1 MARTSPTR
9 TALTSTSNPLRIAE
23 IMVGTA
29 GGRIGITFA
38 PGKQQ
43 LDGLTAAHQRDL
55 EADLDVIAAWNAA
68 AVVTLVEPHELDSL
82 GIAALGAEVRRRH
95 MQWHHWPIQD
105 YGVPDETF
113 EAAWPA
119 RSVML
124 RSLLACG
131 GRVLVHCKGGLGR
144 AGTIS
149 ARLLVEGSMAPGDA
163 IRAVRAV
170 RPRAIE
176 TGPQEVWVRAGGAV
190 LPVSPARDRD
200 ATRDRAVG
208 GLLGLAAGDAVG
220 AAIEFSPKPRFA
232 VLDDMAQGGP
242 HRLQRGQ
249 WTDDTAMALAL
260 ADSLAFA
267 PGLDPADLMRRF
279 LNWRDTG
286 AYSCTGT
293 CFDIGNATSAALERF
308 RRTGEPL
315 AGSDDPD
322 ASGNGALMRLAPV
335 AVRHWR
341 DRDALQAVAALQT
354 STTHGSPA
362 TLAASAVFAD
372 LLADAIA
379 GASLPEVLASPA
391 AGRIEGGW
399 RGLHRD
405 GIEGS
410 GWVVRSLQ
418 AAIWAVSR
426 TTDFRSAV
434 LLAAN
439 LGDDADTT
447 AAIAGQLAGAIYG
460 AAGIPPGWLEALA
473 WRERLEGAAQTLFD
487 GAWPEA
493 EVEKADRSEP
503 ENLCDDENAAADE
516 ASTLGNAFAAC
527 WMTRDWTLRERLA
540 ALAGFRTAFERE
552 SFQFATSVPPERDGN
567 LTTLGWT
574 ELGAEAG
581 RFYEMVYD
589 YGWVRRLDWM
599 VWRDTEAGLRLMHDA
614 DAMEH
619 ATEDDLALV
628 LTTCVRA
635 DRFCEGYLAGAFEA
649 GLIGRVVLRAGQL
662 LTALEAQ
669 FRTTWPGLMP

>member
-1 MARTSPTR
+1 MARTPPTR

-23 IMVGTA
+23 ITAGTA
-29 GGRIGITFA
+29 DGRIGITFA

-43 LDGLTAAHQRDL
+43 PDGLTAAHQRDL
-55 EADLDVIAAWNAA
+55 GADLDVIAAWNAA
-68 AVVTLVEPHELDSL
+68 AVVTLVEAHELDSL
-82 GIAALGAEVRRRH
+82 GITLLGTEVRRRH

-105 YGVPDETF
+105 YGVPDGTF

-119 RSVML
+119 RSAML

-144 AGTIS
+144 AGTVS
-149 ARLLVEGSMAPGDA
+149 ARLLVEGGMVPGDA

-170 RPRAIE
+170 RPGAIE
-176 TGPQEVWVRAGGAV
+176 TDPQEAWVRAGRAIP
-190 LPVSPARDRD
+190 PVPPARDRA
-200 ATRDRAVG
+200 ATRDRALG
-208 GLLGLAAGDAVG
+208 ALLGLAVGDAVG
-220 AAIEFSPKPRFA
+220 AAIEFSPKPQFA

-242 HRLQRGQ
+242 HRLARGQ

-260 ADSLAFA
+260 ADSLALA

-279 LNWRDTG
+279 LDWRDTG

-293 CFDIGNATSAALERF
+293 CFDVGNATSAALERF
-308 RRTGEPL
+308 RRTGDPL

-322 ASGNGALMRLAPV
+322 ASGNGALMRLVPV

-341 DRDALQAVAALQT
+341 DREALQAVAAVQT
-354 STTHGSPA
+354 RTTHGSPA

-379 GASLPEVLASPA
+379 GTSLPEVLASTA
-391 AGRIEGGW
+391 AERIESGW

-410 GWVVRSLQ
+410 GWVVQSLQ
-418 AAIWAVSR
+418 AAVWAVSR
-426 TTDFRSAV
+426 TSDFRSAV

-439 LGDDADTT
+439 LGNDADTT

-460 AAGIPPGWLEALA
+460 AAGIPPEWLEALA
-473 WRERLEGAAQTLFD
+473 WRERLERAATSLFD
-487 GAWPEA
+487 AAWPE
-493 EVEKADRSEP
+493 VEGADSSEC
-503 ENLCDDENAAADE
+503 ENPPDENDDAAVE
-516 ASTLGNAFAAC
+516 AATLGDGFAAC

-540 ALAGFRTAFERE
+540 ALAGFRTAFEQDG
-552 SFQFATSVPPERDGN
+552 FQFATSVPPERDGN

-574 ELGAEAG
+574 TLGDEAG
-581 RFYEMVYD
+581 RFYKMAYD
-589 YGWVRRLDWM
+589 YGWIRRLDWM
-599 VWRDTEAGLRLMHDA
+599 AWRDTEAGRRLMHEA
-614 DAMEH
+614 DAMAQ

-635 DRFCEGYLAGAFEA
+635 DRFCEGYLADAFDA

-662 LTALEAQ
+662 MAAAEAQ
-669 FRTTWPGLMP
+669 FGL

>member
-1 MARTSPTR
+1 MARTPATR
-9 TALTSTSNPLRIAE
+9 TPLTSTSNPLRIAE
-23 IMVGTA
+23 IAVGTA

-43 LDGLTAAHQRDL
+43 PDGLTAAHQRDL
-55 EADLDVIAAWNAA
+55 GADLDVIAAWNTA

-82 GIAALGAEVRRRH
+82 GITALGAEVQRRH

-105 YGVPDETF
+105 YGVPDPAF

-119 RSVML
+119 RSAGL

-131 GRVLVHCKGGLGR
+131 GRVLLHCKGGLGR

-149 ARLLVEGSMAPGDA
+149 ARLLVEAGIAPDDA

-170 RPRAIE
+170 RPGAIE
-176 TGPQEVWVRAGGAV
+176 TGPQEAWVRAGRAIP
-190 LPVSPARDRD
+190 PVPPARDRD
-200 ATRDRAVG
+200 AARDRAVG
-208 GLLGLAAGDAVG
+208 ALLGLAVGDAVG
-220 AAIEFSPKPRFA
+220 AAIEFSPKPRYA

-249 WTDDTAMALAL
+249 WTDDTAMAMAL
-260 ADSLAFA
+260 ADSLALA
-267 PGLDPADLMRRF
+267 PGLNPADLMRRF
-279 LNWRDTG
+279 LDWRDTG

-293 CFDIGNATSAALERF
+293 CFDIGNAISAALERF

-315 AGSDDPD
+315 AGSDDQG

-335 AVRHWR
+335 AIRHWR
-341 DRDALQAVAALQT
+341 DREALQTVAALQT
-354 STTHGSPA
+354 RTTHGSPA
-362 TLAASAVFAD
+362 TLAASAVFAN

-391 AGRIEGGW
+391 ARRIEGGW
-399 RGLHRD
+399 CGLHRD
-405 GIEGS
+405 AIEGS

-418 AAIWAVSR
+418 AAVWAVSR
-426 TTDFRSAV
+426 TSNFRSAV

-460 AAGIPPGWLEALA
+460 VAGIPPGWLEALA
-473 WRERLEGAAQTLFD
+473 WRERLDVAATSLFD
-487 GAWPEA
+487 AAWPEA
-493 EVEKADRSEP
+493 EVEEADSSEP
-503 ENLCDDENAAADE
+503 ENQLDEENDAADE
-516 ASTLGNAFAAC
+516 ANTLGDEFAAC

-540 ALAGFRTAFERE
+540 ALAGFRETFEQDG
-552 SFQFATSVPPERDGN
+552 FQFAAQVPAERDGDMI
-567 LTTLGWT
+567 TLGWT
-574 ELGAEAG
+574 KLSAEAE
-581 RFYEMVYD
+581 RLYKVAYD
-589 YGWVRRLDWM
+589 YGWVCRLDWM
-599 VWRDTEAGLRLMHDA
+599 AWRGTEAGRRLMHVP
-614 DAMEH
+614 DAMAQ

-628 LTTCVRA
+628 LTTCLRA
-635 DRFCEGYLAGAFEA
+635 DRFCDGYLAEAYDA

-662 LTALEAQ
+662 LRAWEAR
-669 FRTTWPGLMP
+669 FGLQP